1 MVNPSLPSTL
11 LSWLHFQSFT
21 SFRWFDLSFKDY
33 LEDKDLATSLL
44 SVSAL
49 SSLSSAFREYRIR
62 FVEYQMLG
70 ALWEN
75 DPMLIQSIAL
85 YQLLK
90 NDSVPVS
97 LSFSSI
103 NVKCWKSQ
111 YWSWLKYWSWIY
123 QIVLK
128 RVRSEA
134 ESRAKTRLRQNILP
148 LTSLCCPRECV
159 LIILSTVL
167 YLWTCHQWWHSDR

>member
-44 SVSAL
+44 SVPAL

-62 FVEYQMLG
+62 FVEHQMLG

-97 LSFSSI
+97 LSFFSI
-103 NVKCWKSQ
+103 NVNCWKSQ
-111 YWSWLKYWSWIY
+111 HWSWLKYWSWIY
-123 QIVLK
+123 QT
-128 RVRSEA
+128 SF
-134 ESRAKTRLRQNILP
+134 KTG
-148 LTSLCCPRECV
+148 
-159 LIILSTVL
+159 
-167 YLWTCHQWWHSDR
+167 